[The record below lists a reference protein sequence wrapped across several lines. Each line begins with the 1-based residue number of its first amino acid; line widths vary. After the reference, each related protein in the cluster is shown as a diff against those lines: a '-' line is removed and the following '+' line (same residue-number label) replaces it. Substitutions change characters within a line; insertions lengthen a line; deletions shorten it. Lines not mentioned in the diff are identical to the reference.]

1 MRKGIE
7 KQIELLVGIEFKVE
21 NYNLI
26 RTELED
32 LMDSKGE
39 KVLEYEDLVSYYSY
53 LLEKYNQFLDIKES
67 LKN

>member
-1 MRKGIE
+1 MRKDIE
-7 KQIELLVGIEFKVE
+7 KQIELLVGIKLKVE

>member
-1 MRKGIE
+1 MRKDIE